1 MSFGNLIKELN
12 QAQKALR
19 RLDGKLTTVEFNP
32 NEPASIH
39 AAIQRV
45 EAAIDQAV
53 SPYLRN
59 PLVQQLT
66 DGMKKSYA
74 GAINERAAAARIE
87 STGSEGNDMDN
98 TVFRQIENTV
108 NDLKWAEM
116 NTFGRHIKKLSG
128 ILNSPDLKPITDELL
143 AEVDLHAWLQA
154 GEATQSSM
162 MGSAKLDWPTDTTK
176 ELGLTIALA
185 HWFAEDPD
193 RALSF
198 SHTFYYG
205 GSKITP
211 ELQGMVAQVFVP
223 FGRDFIDYVKGIT
236 GASEPT
242 VLPAQASSTARKV
255 FVVHGHDDAAKESM
269 ARFLE
274 RIGFETVILHE
285 QASGNRTVIE
295 KIEAHSDVGFAVVLL
310 TPDDVGGAIGGENQP
325 RARQNVILELG
336 YFVGKLGRS
345 RVAVFRKG
353 DVEVPSD
360 FGGVVYVPLDG
371 GGAWKQALASELQEA
386 GFEIDWNK
394 IMQRS

>member
-12 QAQKALR
+12 QAQKALGC
-19 RLDGKLTTVEFNP
+19 LDGTLTTVEFNP

-116 NTFGRHIKKLSG
+116 NTFGRHIKKLAG
-128 ILNSPDLKPITDELL
+128 ILNSPDLKPIADELL

-162 MGSAKLDWPTDTTK
+162 MGSAKLDWPADTTK

-193 RALSF
+193 RALNF

-242 VLPAQASSTARKV
+242 ILPAQASSTARKV

-274 RIGFETVILHE
+274 RIGFEAVILHE

-310 TPDDVGGAIGGENQP
+310 TPDDVGGEIGGEGQP